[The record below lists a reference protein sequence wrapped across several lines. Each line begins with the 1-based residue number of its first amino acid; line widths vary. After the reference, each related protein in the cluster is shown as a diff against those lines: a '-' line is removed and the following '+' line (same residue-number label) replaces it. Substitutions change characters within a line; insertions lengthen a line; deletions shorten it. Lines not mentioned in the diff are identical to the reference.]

1 MLRPIR
7 YLVICLSFLPC
18 LAMAA
23 SQLQLVSPDCS
34 IEFYLSPGTEGLRY
48 AITFK
53 GKYVIEPSKIVFVID
68 GNDITSRARIDSV
81 EYYQINTRYPYRG
94 LHSEAIN
101 HCNGVRIGLVADG
114 TRSELEVRVFND
126 GVAFRHI
133 FADDQQPHIP
143 DEQTRFG
150 LATDALVWYHDLTG
164 HYEGEYDCNQVGKI
178 KSGQWIAPPMTA
190 ILPGQLGYA
199 VITEAAL
206 VNYSGMAL
214 QADGNGGFALVL
226 GHKHPISYPYKLRYS
241 QQDIEQVSQPAQ
253 ITGKITTP
261 WRVIIISQDLN
272 GLVNSDII
280 PNLCPEPDKELFPDG
295 IQTSWIRPGR
305 AVWRYLDGGEAT
317 LEGAKEFCRLAGQL
331 GFEYNV
337 IEGYWSRW
345 TDEQIKELVQY
356 ARQYGLSLWV
366 WRHSR
371 QLKQDQQAEEF
382 FGRLRE
388 LGIKGAKIDFFD
400 HEHKQ
405 VIDLYQALLKQAA
418 KNQILVNFHG
428 ANKPTGEPRTWPNEL
443 VREAVRGMETRS
455 LKDRAKHDVIL
466 PFTRY
471 IAGHADYTPVHF
483 GQRRGNTTIAHQIA
497 TAIVFTSPLLTYAA
511 HPQSILDNPAVEL
524 IKAIPAVWDKTIVL
538 DCSHI
543 GQLAA
548 FARQSSDR
556 WFIGVL
562 NGPGVRQVTV
572 DLGFLGPGQYEAL
585 IASDRQDD
593 SGNLDVTRKT
603 VRQDQSIT
611 ISLMPGG
618 GYVAMF
624 SRL

>member
-1 MLRPIR
+1 MLRLIR
-7 YLVICLSFLPC
+7 HPVMFLFLLVPC
-18 LAMAA
+18 PAMAA
-23 SQLQLVSPDCS
+23 GQLHLASPDS
-34 IEFYLSPGTEGLRY
+34 NIEFLLTTGPEGLHY
-48 AITFK
+48 TVMFK
-53 GKYVIEPSKIVFVID
+53 GKYVIEPSAIVFTID
-68 GNDITSRARIDSV
+68 GNDITSSARIDSV
-81 EYYQINTRYPYRG
+81 EYYQINTRYAYRG
-94 LHSEAIN
+94 LHSQAIN
-101 HCNGVRIGLVADG
+101 HCNGARIGLIADRA
-114 TRSELEVRVFND
+114 RSVLEVRVFND

-143 DEQTRFG
+143 DELTRFV
-150 LATDALVWYHDLTG
+150 LPPKATVWYHDLTG
-164 HYEGEYDCNQVGKI
+164 HYEGEYDCNQVGQV

-190 ILPGQLGYA
+190 VLPELGYA
-199 VITEAAL
+199 AITEAAL
-206 VNYSGMAL
+206 ANYSGMAL
-214 QADGNGGFALVL
+214 QADGNGGFTLVL

-241 QQDIEQVSQPAQ
+241 QQDIEQVSQPAR
-253 ITGKITTP
+253 ITGTITTP
-261 WRVIIISQDLN
+261 WRVVIISQDLN

-337 IEGYWSRW
+337 IEGYWSGW
-345 TDEQIKELVQY
+345 TDEQIRELVEY
-356 ARQYGLSLWV
+356 AREYGVGLWV

-371 QLKQDQQAEEF
+371 QLRQEQQASEF
-382 FGRLRE
+382 FARLRQ
-388 LGIKGAKIDFFD
+388 LGVKGAKIDFFD

-405 VIDLYQALLKQAA
+405 VIDLYQSLLKQAA

-428 ANKPTGEPRTWPNEL
+428 ANKPSGEPRTWPNEL
-443 VREAVRGMETRS
+443 VREAVRGMEARS
-455 LKDRAKHDVIL
+455 LKDRARHDVIL

-497 TAIVFTSPLLTYAA
+497 TAVVFTSPLLTYAA
-511 HPQSILDNPAVEL
+511 HPSSILDNPAVDL
-524 IKAIPAVWDKTIVL
+524 IKAIPAVWDRTIVL
-538 DCSHI
+538 DCSQI

-548 FARQSSDR
+548 FARQGGNR

-562 NGPGVRQVTV
+562 NGPDARQVKV
-572 DLGFLGPGQYEAL
+572 DLGFLGTGEYEAL
-585 IASDRQDD
+585 IASDTEDTD
-593 SGNLDVTRKT
+593 GLDVARKT
-603 VRQDQSIT
+603 VRRDQSIT
-611 ISLMPGG
+611 ISLVPGG

-624 SRL
+624 SR